1 MTRFFPASFFLLLI
15 GMVRLPSA
23 SPSMVVEIPS
33 GSEAPPETEEFF
45 STPITSIKAFTTI
58 GLNSHYDEE
67 FSSISHDAPL
77 VFVAPADDSACP
89 GCCKSFACPTDSP
102 SHPLSPVAS
111 SLLAG
116 RTVVLRTTDLQACF
130 PTVNAITGYD
140 RVHMV
145 LSEAGVAAVILVYI
159 SVDPGW

>member
-1 MTRFFPASFFLLLI
+1 MNRFFPTSFFLLLI
-15 GMVRLPSA
+15 GMLRLPSS
-23 SPSMVVEIPS
+23 SPSMIVEIPS
-33 GSEAPPETEEFF
+33 GSEAPSESDEYF

-77 VFVAPADDSACP
+77 VFVSPADDSTCP
-89 GCCKSFACPTDSP
+89 DCCKSFAPLPP